1 MTSIQNALQR
11 VGAGSGLVKLRCLR
25 QIRNEIES
33 KPGIFQFQTIG
44 LPAGRNDLADF
55 HIALGN
61 LILAFGKGVV
71 RVQVIVCAIAGLV
84 DLLTG
89 SLPVIAEGGFLDIP
103 AFIGISGRD
112 VIVMLITQIAG
123 CIGQII
129 GIVGYCPVRCP
140 TPLLNLPKLMGRPR

>member
-1 MTSIQNALQR
+1 
-11 VGAGSGLVKLRCLR
+11 
-25 QIRNEIES
+25 
-33 KPGIFQFQTIG
+33 
-44 LPAGRNDLADF
+44 
-55 HIALGN
+55 
-61 LILAFGKGVV
+61 
-71 RVQVIVCAIAGLV
+71 VQVIVCAIAGLV